1 MTLTQAVEVLE
12 AKFQK
17 KLGMIEIEDG
27 SGYKFN
33 YRILGEQKNK
43 FIDLWAD
50 DFLKQY
56 QQVMNIVGKW

>member
-1 MTLTQAVEVLE
+1 MTLAQAVEVLE

-17 KLGMIEIEDG
+17 KLGMIEFEDG

-43 FIDLWAD
+43 FVDLWVD
-50 DFLKQY
+50 DYFKQY
-56 QQVMNIVGKW
+56 QQVADIIGKW